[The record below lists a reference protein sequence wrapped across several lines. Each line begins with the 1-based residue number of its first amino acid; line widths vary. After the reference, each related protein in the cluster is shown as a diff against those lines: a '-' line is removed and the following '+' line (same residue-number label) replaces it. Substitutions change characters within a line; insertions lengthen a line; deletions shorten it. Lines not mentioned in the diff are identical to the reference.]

1 MSATDLSY
9 NLPQILFVEI
19 CAVYCLF
26 GRPDHDRGPVAS
38 RRPDVPR
45 DNMRP
50 APAADGGDL
59 KNEIAS
65 DLENR
70 LPRNSHILYLLLFVP
85 LATHPIRF
93 G

>member
-1 MSATDLSY
+1 
-9 NLPQILFVEI
+9 
-19 CAVYCLF
+19 
-26 GRPDHDRGPVAS
+26 
-38 RRPDVPR
+38 
-45 DNMRP
+45 MRP